1 MEVRGDSYFQWADPY
16 VDEQQNA
23 FVWDIINLPKYNG
36 NPDDRLYRI
45 RKADDRLDIIAYK
58 YLGDVNLL
66 WVIQEVNTIPDAL
79 DLSEFLNKD
88 IIIPS
93 RETVEKEFLN
103 AS

>member
-1 MEVRGDSYFQWADPY
+1 MEVRGDSFYQWGDPY
-16 VDEQQNA
+16 IDEDQDA
-23 FVWDIINLPKYNG
+23 FVWDIITLPKYRKQ
-36 NPDDRLYRI
+36 PDDRLYRI
-45 RKADDRLDIIAYK
+45 RTKDDRLDILAHE
-58 YLGDVNLL
+58 YLGDVNLI
-66 WVIQEVNTIPDAL
+66 WVIQEVNSIPDSL